1 MNEQELIQA
10 LKSFRSFTKSRFGKN
25 AATLALKKIKGGYA
39 VGLTEDEKF
48 SIREHRKHNR
58 KFPKPKRLWPFSV
71 SAYDEH
77 CPYCQR
83 NIWGNVNI
91 VRVLRETPD
100 IDLVS
105 LICKCGTVF
114 RKFEDK
120 REGMTC

>member
-25 AATLALKKIKGGYA
+25 AATLALKKIKGGYT

-48 SIREHRKHNR
+48 SIREHLRWNK

-71 SAYDEH
+71 SAYDEQ

-91 VRVLRETPD
+91 VRVLKETPD
-100 IDLVS
+100 IDLVT
-105 LICKCGTVF
+105 LICRCGTVF

-120 REGMTC
+120 REG